1 MNTSNFRNTLIEI
14 AQGDNSNLLSKI
26 IAFYYP
32 SLDVGSREQ
41 LFESLLNRLEL
52 NSDNKE
58 FDFDRLKKEIVE
70 DTNVLKLDDYKEK
83 DYRIKQIEIS
93 NLRGIPNGDDD
104 SSIPYGINLLDVNNK
119 VQNAIILAN
128 NGVGK
133 SSVFAGLEMIFA
145 EEIGEKKIRTLNPDS
160 LGTSEYEEY
169 LQRINSQSKPYCSI
183 KTISGDF
190 NLNDRIFKNKDV
202 LKLLNPQ
209 SQFISEYDIIRNGQ
223 NYYSSKANEE
233 NSIHYIVAESLGL
246 SEYINFLQI
255 AEQIPSYTR
264 RKEITAKNSITKEID
279 ENNVRVKNNEAEIQ
293 SKQIQLEELKKG
305 INSNKNQSNS
315 QKLED
320 INKLLTKQF
329 PIINSTNL
337 VNILGDYK
345 KSYIEYSSIE
355 KSKRSAIE
363 KEFLDVG
370 KNLLHDYD
378 NCPFCQSS
386 NLSIEEIKI
395 QVEQRLEDL
404 NRLGEINKLIRK
416 NYKTTIYNLLNSLQS
431 FKTFYNLIET
441 DRTQLTTLL
450 NQNNII
456 EEENRLY
463 VKLAPIV
470 NDEGLM
476 EYIENLSQ
484 KNIPTDSEF
493 ESLMKLL
500 NDNVELFEKVIKNLF
515 IEISEFIQNRQDVL
529 NNELQNIL
537 SNNESLNI
545 EQLILK
551 IENEIKELHTQIKTA
566 KERNEKLESE
576 DLKRAIQKVEYATQ
590 IKEEIKIFNSKL
602 GLKVNEIVQ
611 TGFQAFKEPV
621 EEIMNDYF
629 NDDPQYKLRIE
640 LKEIPIIIDGEEY
653 SSKIIVAEI
662 VDKYNELITTSPDH
676 YFNTFRY
683 KLFSLMISLSI
694 ALASRKMYKV
704 NLPLVIDD
712 LFYGSD
718 YVSKNTFSE
727 FIQKII
733 KLYEKHTPDM
743 PLQIILFTHDN
754 FIYKSAIEG
763 IENLSIGNK
772 NLNLDK
778 TIISRMFP
786 ANDKEMAETEN
797 GFKYWNLI
805 YN

>member
-404 NRLGEINKLIRK
+404 NRLGEINKLIRE
-416 NYKTTIYNLLNSLQS
+416 NYKTTIYNLLNSLQR

-551 IENEIKELHTQIKTA
+551 IENEVKELHTQIKTA

>member
-32 SLDVGSREQ
+32 SLDVSSREQ

-93 NLRGIPNGDDD
+93 NLRGIPNGDND

-293 SKQIQLEELKKG
+293 SKQVQLEELKKG

-320 INKLLTKQF
+320 INKLLNKQF

-337 VNILGDYK
+337 VNILGDYR

-355 KSKRSAIE
+355 KSKRGTIE

-378 NCPFCQSS
+378 DCPFCQSS

-404 NRLGEINKLIRK
+404 NHLGEINKLIRE
-416 NYKTTIYNLLNSLQS
+416 NYKTTTYNILNSFQS

-441 DRTQLTTLL
+441 DRTQLTILL

-463 VKLAPIV
+463 VKLALIV

-500 NDNVELFEKVIKNLF
+500 NDNVELFEKVINNLF
-515 IEISEFIQNRQDVL
+515 IEISEFIKNRQDIL

-566 KERNEKLESE
+566 KESNEKLESE

-743 PLQIILFTHDN
+743 PLQIFLFTHDN

-786 ANDKEMAETEN
+786 ANDREMAETEN

>member
-14 AQGDNSNLLSKI
+14 AQADSSNLLSKI

-32 SLDVGSREQ
+32 SLDVGGREK

-58 FDFDRLKKEIVE
+58 FDFDRLKKEIDE
-70 DTNVLKLDDYKEK
+70 DTNVLKLDDYKAK

-93 NLRGIPNGDDD
+93 NLRGIPNGDNDN
-104 SSIPYGINLLDVNNK
+104 SIPYGINLLNANNK

-160 LGTSEYEEY
+160 LGTSEYEAY
-169 LQRINSQSKPYCSI
+169 LKRVNSQGKPYCSI

-223 NYYSSKANEE
+223 NYYSGKANEE

-255 AEQIPSYTR
+255 AELIPNYTR
-264 RKEITAKNSITKEID
+264 RKEINAKNSITKEID

-293 SKQIQLEELKKG
+293 SKQIQLEEFKKG

-329 PIINSTNL
+329 PNINSINSL
-337 VNILGDYK
+337 DILGDYRK
-345 KSYIEYSSIE
+345 IYIEYSSIE

-378 NCPFCQSS
+378 DCPFCQSS

-404 NRLGEINKLIRK
+404 NRLGETNKLIRE

-463 VKLAPIV
+463 IKLAPIV

-484 KNIPTDSEF
+484 KNIPTDAEF

-529 NNELQNIL
+529 NSELQNIL

-590 IKEEIKIFNSKL
+590 IKEEIKNFNSKL

-629 NDDPQYKLRIE
+629 NDDPQYRLRIE

>member
-70 DTNVLKLDDYKEK
+70 DTNVLKLDDYKTK

-93 NLRGIPNGDDD
+93 NLRGVPNGDNDN
-104 SSIPYGINLLDVNNK
+104 SIPYGINLLDANNK

-145 EEIGEKKIRTLNPDS
+145 EEIGEKKLRTLNPDS
-160 LGTSEYEEY
+160 LETFEYEEY
-169 LQRINSQSKPYCSI
+169 LKRINSQSKPYCSI

-190 NLNDRIFKNKDV
+190 NLNNRIFKNKDV

-293 SKQIQLEELKKG
+293 SKEIQLEELKKG

-320 INKLLTKQF
+320 INKLLSKQF

-378 NCPFCQSS
+378 DCPFCQSS
-386 NLSIEEIKI
+386 NLSIEEIKT

-404 NRLGEINKLIRK
+404 NRLGEINKLIRE
-416 NYKTTIYNLLNSLQS
+416 NYKKTILSLLNSLQS
-431 FKTFYNLIET
+431 FKNFYNLIET

-450 NQNNII
+450 NQKNII

-476 EYIENLSQ
+476 ENIENLSQ
-484 KNIPTDSEF
+484 KSIPTDSEF
-493 ESLMKLL
+493 KNLMKLL

-515 IEISEFIQNRQDVL
+515 IEISEFIKNRQDVL
-529 NNELQNIL
+529 NSELQNIL

-551 IENEIKELHTQIKTA
+551 IENEIKELHSQIKTA

-576 DLKRAIQKVEYATQ
+576 DLKRATQKVEYAMQ

-653 SSKIIVAEI
+653 ASKIIVAEI

-733 KLYEKHTPDM
+733 RLYEKHTPDM

-763 IENLSIGNK
+763 IKNLSIGNK

-786 ANDKEMAETEN
+786 ANDKEMAEAEN

>member
-93 NLRGIPNGDDD
+93 NLRGIPNGDNDN
-104 SSIPYGINLLDVNNK
+104 SIPYGINLLDANNK

-169 LQRINSQSKPYCSI
+169 LQRVNSQSKPYCSI

-264 RKEITAKNSITKEID
+264 RKENTAKNSITKEID
-279 ENNVRVKNNEAEIQ
+279 ENNVRIKNNEAEIQ

-378 NCPFCQSS
+378 DCPFCQSS

-404 NRLGEINKLIRK
+404 NRLGEINKLIRE
-416 NYKTTIYNLLNSLQS
+416 NYKTTTYDILNSFQS

-441 DRTQLTTLL
+441 DRTQLTILL

-500 NDNVELFEKVIKNLF
+500 NDNVELFEKVINNLF
-515 IEISEFIQNRQDVL
+515 IEISEFIKNRQDIL

>member
-58 FDFDRLKKEIVE
+58 FDFDKLKKEIVE
-70 DTNVLKLDDYKEK
+70 DTNVLKLGDYKAK

-93 NLRGIPNGDDD
+93 NLRGIPNGDND
-104 SSIPYGINLLDVNNK
+104 SSIPYGINLLDANNK

-169 LQRINSQSKPYCSI
+169 LQRVNSQSKPYCSI

-279 ENNVRVKNNEAEIQ
+279 ENNVRIKNNEAEIQ

-337 VNILGDYK
+337 VNILGDYR

-404 NRLGEINKLIRK
+404 NRLGEINKLIRE

-463 VKLAPIV
+463 IKLAPIV

-484 KNIPTDSEF
+484 KNIPTDAEF

-515 IEISEFIQNRQDVL
+515 IEISEFIKNRQDVL
-529 NNELQNIL
+529 NNEMQNIL

-590 IKEEIKIFNSKL
+590 IKEEIKIFNSIL
-602 GLKVNEIVQ
+602 ELKVNEIVQ

-786 ANDKEMAETEN
+786 VNDKEMTETET

>member
-58 FDFDRLKKEIVE
+58 FDFEKLKKEIRE
-70 DTNVLKLDDYKEK
+70 DIEVLNLEDYQGK

-93 NLRGIPNGDDD
+93 NLRGIPNLDNDNP
-104 SSIPYGINLLDVNNK
+104 IPYGINLLDDNNK
-119 VQNAIILAN
+119 LQNAIILAN

-145 EEIGEKKIRTLNPDS
+145 EEIGEKKIRTFNPDS
-160 LGTSEYEEY
+160 LKTSEYEDY
-169 LQRINSQSKPYCSI
+169 LQRVNSLSKPYCSV

-190 NLNDRIFKNKDV
+190 NLNDRIFKDKDV

-209 SQFISEYDIIRNGQ
+209 SQFISEYDVIRNGQ
-223 NYYSSKANEE
+223 NYYSSKTNQE

-246 SEYINFLQI
+246 SEYINFLQV
-255 AEQIPSYTR
+255 AEQIPTYTR
-264 RKEITAKNSITKEID
+264 RKEITAKNSIEKEIN
-279 ENNVRVKNNEAEIQ
+279 ENKLKIKNNKADIQ
-293 SKQIQLEELKKG
+293 SKQMQLEELKVG
-305 INSNKNQSNS
+305 MPLNENQSQS
-315 QKLED
+315 HKLEN

-329 PIINSTNL
+329 PTINSTDFL
-337 VNILGDYK
+337 KILQEYRT
-345 KSYIEYSSIE
+345 SYIEYSSIE
-355 KSKRSAIE
+355 TNKRSAIE

-378 NCPFCQSS
+378 DCPFCKSS
-386 NLSIEEIKI
+386 NLSIEEIKT

-404 NRLGEINKLIRK
+404 NRLSEIDKQIK
-416 NYKTTIYNLLNSLQS
+416 ENYKATIYDLLISLQS

-441 DRTQLTTLL
+441 DRAQLGIVFNKSDIL
-450 NQNNII
+450 

-463 VKLAPIV
+463 AKLAPIV
-470 NDEGLM
+470 NDEGLI

-484 KNIPTDSEF
+484 KNIPTDAEF

-500 NDNVELFEKVIKNLF
+500 NDNEELFGKVINNWS
-515 IEISEFIQNRQDVL
+515 IEISTFIKKRNEVL

-537 SNNESLNI
+537 SKNESLDI
-545 EQLILK
+545 EQSILK
-551 IENEIKELHTQIKTA
+551 IDNEIKELHTQIKIA
-566 KERNEKLESE
+566 EERNEKLESE
-576 DLKRAIQKVEYATQ
+576 DLKKAIQKVEYVTQ
-590 IKEEIKIFNSKL
+590 IKEEITIFNSKL
-602 GLKVNEIVQ
+602 GLKVNEIVE

-629 NDDPQYKLRIE
+629 NDDPQYKLQIE
-640 LKEIPIIIDGEEY
+640 LKEFPLIIDGEEY
-653 SSKIIVAEI
+653 SSKIIVVEI

-683 KLFSLMISLSI
+683 KLFGLMISLSI
-694 ALASRKMYKV
+694 ALASRRMYKV

-763 IENLSIGNK
+763 IENLSIENK

-786 ANDKEMAETEN
+786 VNDKEMAETEN

>member
-14 AQGDNSNLLSKI
+14 AQGDNSNLISKI

-32 SLDVGSREQ
+32 SLDVGGREQ

-52 NSDNKE
+52 NSDNNE
-58 FDFDRLKKEIVE
+58 FDFERLNKEIVE
-70 DTNVLKLDDYKEK
+70 DTNVLKLNEYQGK

-93 NLRGIPNGDDD
+93 NLRGIPDVDIDNP
-104 SSIPYGINLLDVNNK
+104 IPYGINLLDINNK
-119 VQNAIILAN
+119 FQNAIILAN

-145 EEIGEKKIRTLNPDS
+145 EEIGEKKIRTMNPDS

-169 LQRINSQSKPYCSI
+169 LQRVNTKGKPYCSI

-190 NLNDRIFKNKDV
+190 NLNDRIFKNKDI

-223 NYYSSKANEE
+223 NYYSSKAKEE

-255 AEQIPSYTR
+255 AEQIPTYTR
-264 RKEITAKNSITKEID
+264 RKEITAKNSIEKELS
-279 ENNVRVKNNEAEIQ
+279 ENNLKIKNNEVEVQ
-293 SKQIQLEELKKG
+293 SRKLQLEELKKG
-305 INSNKNQSNS
+305 INSNKNKSNS
-315 QKLED
+315 QQLED
-320 INKLLTKQF
+320 INKLLAKQF
-329 PIINSTNL
+329 PIVNSNNFLNTL
-337 VNILGDYK
+337 QAYRR
-345 KSYIEYSSIE
+345 SYIEYSSIE
-355 KSKRSAIE
+355 KDKKSTME
-363 KEFLDVG
+363 KEFLDLG
-370 KNLLHDYD
+370 QNLLHDYD
-378 NCPFCQSS
+378 DCPFCKSS
-386 NLSIEEIKI
+386 NLSIEEIKF
-395 QVEQRLEDL
+395 QVEQRLDAL
-404 NRLGEINKLIRK
+404 NRLGEIDKQIK
-416 NYKTTIYNLLNSLQS
+416 ENYKTTIYDLISSLRS
-431 FKTFYNLIET
+431 FKTFYNLIEI
-441 DRTQLTTLL
+441 DRGHLATLL
-450 NQNNII
+450 NQNDII

-470 NDEGLM
+470 NNESLI

-484 KNIPTDSEF
+484 KNIPTDDEF

-500 NDNVELFEKVIKNLF
+500 NNNVELFEKVIKNLF
-515 IEISEFIQNRQDVL
+515 IEISEFIKKRQDFL
-529 NNELQNIL
+529 NSELQNIL

-551 IENEIKELHTQIKTA
+551 IEKEIKEFQTQIKIA
-566 KERNEKLESE
+566 KERNVKLETD
-576 DLKRAIQKVEYATQ
+576 DLKKANKKVEYVTQ

-602 GLKVNEIVQ
+602 ELKVNEIVQ
-611 TGFQAFKEPV
+611 TGFKAFKEPV

-629 NDDPQYKLRIE
+629 NDDPQYKLQIE
-640 LKEIPIIIDGEEY
+640 LKEFPIIIDGEEY
-653 SSKIIVAEI
+653 SSKIIIAEI
-662 VDKYNELITTSPDH
+662 VDKLNELVTTSPDH

-683 KLFSLMISLSI
+683 KLFCLMISLSI
-694 ALASRKMYKV
+694 ALASRKMYNV

-763 IENLSIGNK
+763 IENLSIENQSV
-772 NLNLDK
+772 DE

-786 ANDKEMAETEN
+786 ANDKEMAETKS